1 MKIAFYVADVSVPAG
16 HEDVA
21 SAHVKV
27 PLHCLQLLRDA
38 GHTVHLITTE
48 TPERER
54 LPGFMPAGVV
64 IHQVT
69 DLQQRGRNGVA
80 ARLRPLGVLAHLSEI
95 RRIVARERYDVV
107 HFHGFRNTPDVAAL
121 VGLWG
126 IKTPFIVTVNDS
138 DLPTRFWFVRR
149 HLWKRIA
156 AFVTSTEFVRD
167 RLHLRG
173 IRADVVKHGAV
184 RDLAAE
190 AAAVRDIAAE
200 ATAVRNIEAEL
211 GAHPAPQGA
220 QRVLFWRDPS
230 LANGID
236 VCLKAYSQLAPR
248 FPHINF
254 DVAVRTHREDWTAP
268 LEALAAAHPNVG
280 VHKYPYAEGTTL
292 AQLLAESVCVLLPFR
307 TLSYHP
313 QLAVLESIQFGR
325 TVITTAL
332 GSNTELADG
341 GRHAIIVPVGDV
353 AATVAAVEAVLR
365 DPSQAN
371 EFARDAAQSA
381 RAAWNWDS
389 YVTQIE
395 QTYRQAAGAC
405 SLE

>member
-1 MKIAFYVADVSVPAG
+1 MKIAFYVADVSVSAG

-48 TPERER
+48 THEGER
-54 LPGFMPAGVV
+54 LPRFMPAGVA

-69 DLQQRGRNGVA
+69 DLQQRGRDGVA
-80 ARLRPLGVLAHLSEI
+80 ARLRPLSALAHLRQI

-126 IKTPFIVTVNDS
+126 TKTPFIATVNDS
-138 DLPTRFWFVRR
+138 DLPARFWFVRR

-167 RLHLRG
+167 RLRLRG

-184 RDLAAE
+184 R
-190 AAAVRDIAAE
+190 
-200 ATAVRNIEAEL
+200 NIETEL
-211 GAHPAPQGA
+211 GAHPAPQGTR
-220 QRVLFWRDPS
+220 RVLFWRDPS

-236 VCLKAYSQLAPR
+236 VCLAAYRELAPR

-254 DVAVRTHREDWTAP
+254 DVAVRKHREDWSAA

-332 GSNTELADG
+332 GSNMELADG

-353 AATVAAVEAVLR
+353 AATVAAIEAVLR

-381 RAAWNWDS
+381 RTAWNWDN
-389 YVTQIE
+389 YVAQME
-395 QTYRQAAGAC
+395 HTYRRAVGIVAADVGADGGC
-405 SLE
+405 QGERG